1 MAIGETGN
9 TLNKRNLSLIDA
21 NEAAANNGVK
31 KATDQEVRKQA
42 PAAVR
47 DALLD
52 RVDLGLAKYINDE
65 LSPAAMDSER
75 AKRVAELKAQYQAG
89 TLEQP
94 SSEDLA
100 AALVRELALEIGTA
114 GVRTGNGDE

>member
-9 TLNKRNLSLIDA
+9 TLNKRNLSLIDS

-31 KATDQEVRKQA
+31 KAGDQEVRKQP

-89 TLEQP
+89 TLTQP